1 MFGGYRGT
9 EAANNLNQSA
19 DEFWERIKNFFNIID
34 AEIFGNILEY
44 IGVVLLFILILFYVF
59 EKQYHYYSSIKQ
71 YIFNSCEYTT
81 KIMLMRYCLIFIPI
95 GMYFFIVSK
104 MAAFVTDRYMFPIYA
119 GAMGGVFCL
128 VIGCLQMFF
137 KDKILLIVTALFM
150 AIIVINEWEDV
161 HWSYLC
167 KDSANLIEMSENKQN
182 VDCLYVYDENWKTQP
197 SFLEVRNYN
206 SVTFVNSSNLEML
219 SSLEIINNKEM
230 MLLITADSEKI
241 LEEILKNCSQFS
253 GYSEIGTYAFTTTY
267 YLSSE

>member
-1 MFGGYRGT
+1 
-9 EAANNLNQSA
+9 
-19 DEFWERIKNFFNIID
+19 
-34 AEIFGNILEY
+34 
-44 IGVVLLFILILFYVF
+44 
-59 EKQYHYYSSIKQ
+59 
-71 YIFNSCEYTT
+71 
-81 KIMLMRYCLIFIPI
+81 
-95 GMYFFIVSK
+95 
-104 MAAFVTDRYMFPIYA
+104 
-119 GAMGGVFCL
+119 
-128 VIGCLQMFF
+128 
-137 KDKILLIVTALFM
+137 
-150 AIIVINEWEDV
+150 
-161 HWSYLC
+161 
-167 KDSANLIEMSENKQN
+167 MSENKQN